1 MSPAGHLWLRALALA
16 LAGSA
21 VVLALQSREAP
32 AEPSLAGTVLNT
44 AEVRIPTS
52 WATNLPPVFGDTFDD
67 PNGVADGL
75 AGSVPLQ
82 LIGIAGR
89 LPDDVEVLVRLPNGT
104 TATLQPGEEVGGWEL
119 VSASADRA
127 VFARGAERQVV
138 TIEVP

>member
-16 LAGSA
+16 LAGLA
-21 VVLALQSREAP
+21 VVLAITSLETP
-32 AEPSLAGTVLNT
+32 AEPSLADSVN
-44 AEVRIPTS
+44 AAPVRNPTS
-52 WATNLPPVFGDTFDD
+52 WAANLPPVFGDSFDD
-67 PNGVADGL
+67 PNGVTDGL

-89 LPDDVEVLVRLPNGT
+89 LPDDVEVLVRLPDGT
-104 TATLQPGEEVGGWEL
+104 SVTLQPGEEVGGWEL

-138 TIEVP
+138 MIEAP